1 LIAGVT
7 GDSLRLE
14 ESAFEA
20 DVIAKKSVAIPNE
33 KIAAQRE
40 NLCGV
45 EWIEEEEEEGSCIK
59 LALLTVLD

>member
-1 LIAGVT
+1 
-7 GDSLRLE
+7 LE

-45 EWIEEEEEEGSCIK
+45 EWIEEEEEGSCIK
-59 LALLTVLD
+59 LALLAVLD

>member
-45 EWIEEEEEEGSCIK
+45 EWIEEEEEGSCIK

>member
-1 LIAGVT
+1 
-7 GDSLRLE
+7 LE

-45 EWIEEEEEEGSCIK
+45 EWIEEEEK
-59 LALLTVLD
+59 VVA